1 MGHAP
6 VTFQNRLFSLFNIH
20 SGEGRLV
27 TLLLIHAFFI
37 GTARIF
43 TRTAAFTLF
52 LIEFDATRTLPYV
65 YVGISVIVSL
75 TSLLYLKLGERLP
88 LAKLLITNLGF
99 LLLVLV
105 GFWAG
110 LELTAAS
117 WLIFALPIGY
127 ELLYTFTNL
136 EFWKLNGRLF
146 NVRQGK
152 RLFGLV
158 GAGKTAAIIVGGLL
172 VPLLVNV
179 LGTINL
185 LLVAAVAI
193 AVALGFLVYISG
205 VYKDQ
210 LSAPTRKT
218 PAGDIKSTATLLKNH
233 YILLIVSFFALGV
246 IAYFFI
252 DNIFY
257 TQAQVRFPN
266 EDQLASFIGLFFG
279 FAGLLT
285 LFGQSF
291 LTGRII
297 RYYGLRWVG
306 LLLSPITLLVS
317 TILIAIG
324 GTILGGVGLLFSL
337 ATLTK
342 LISVIFRETIDHP
355 VTNVLYQPLSAYQR
369 TQAQTVVEG
378 LSYPVAVGLAGVV
391 LAMLTTFLG
400 FDGLQLTYVLIL
412 ILAAWL
418 GTAILVGHRYLT
430 ALMEALSTRRLTG
443 GSMVIVDRS
452 SQLVLRRALQNQNPA
467 VAIYALN
474 VLAESEPEN
483 IATYLPS
490 LLSHPVPE
498 VRHEALERIEQLGLN
513 STLESVQQVIKVDA
527 STRVQAHAL
536 RVLVALGKAE
546 TLEHLY
552 PYLED
557 PDPQLRLGAII
568 GALRHG
574 DVATSLIAQGRLLQ
588 LALSLEPS
596 DRVLA
601 CEALG
606 TAQSNNLEQLLGKL
620 LQDEEPQVRRAAME
634 SAGQVQYA
642 DLWPAVIAGITE
654 PETRGAATA
663 ALVAGGETVLPNLGA
678 TFGESDLSQEAMTR
692 LARVCGRIGGDQ
704 AVALLFDN
712 LSYPDKEVRTSVFAA
727 LSQCGFR
734 ANEKEQVTVQRQID
748 VELSQATSILA
759 SLADINSEADNN
771 STDQDCLATGLLSES
786 LNAELKQF
794 QSRLILLLSFIYEAK
809 SMQRA
814 RDTLSRSYASADEQ
828 AHAVEVIDVLV
839 PPELKARLL
848 PLLDKMSLDLRL
860 SHLSRYYPQPRL
872 GRTDRLREIISTPA
886 QQYDRWIKACALYAI
901 ASLGVSDLELAQQ
914 IAAISHADTADPFLA
929 ETASWTLAQLSQSE
943 LVQNSDLSN
952 HNLNSRWTGNQLR
965 FGANSNDSSL
975 STIEKI
981 VILKKIGVFARIPA
995 GTLIDLAALVTEI
1008 RSRAGQLIISK
1019 GDAGDCLYII
1029 AGGTV
1034 RVHDGTSTINHL
1046 GVGDVFGEMAL
1057 LEPEPRSASVT
1068 AIEDTHLLRLDQKP
1082 FYQLTEDRI
1091 EIVRGIIRVLSH
1103 RLRSSVSDLTQLR
1116 SQLETSEYQ
1125 PALLTD
1131 TTE

>member
-6 VTFQNRLFSLFNIH
+6 VTFQKKLFSLFNIH

-52 LIEFDATRTLPYV
+52 LIEFDAIQTLPYV

-75 TSLLYLKLGERLP
+75 
-88 LAKLLITNLGF
+88 LITNLGF
-99 LLLVLV
+99 LLLVLI

-110 LELTAAS
+110 LELTTAS

-498 VRHEALERIEQLGLN
+498 VRHEALERIERLGIN
-513 STLESVQQVIKVDA
+513 SALESVQQVIKVDA
-527 STRVQAHAL
+527 SARVQAHAL
-536 RVLVALGKAE
+536 RVLVALGKVE

-568 GALRHG
+568 SALRHG

-606 TAQSNNLEQLLGKL
+606 TAQSNNLKQLLG
-620 LQDEEPQVRRAAME
+620 
-634 SAGQVQYA
+634 
-642 DLWPAVIAGITE
+642 
-654 PETRGAATA
+654 
-663 ALVAGGETVLPNLGA
+663 
-678 TFGESDLSQEAMTR
+678 
-692 LARVCGRIGGDQ
+692 
-704 AVALLFDN
+704 
-712 LSYPDKEVRTSVFAA
+712 
-727 LSQCGFR
+727 
-734 ANEKEQVTVQRQID
+734 
-748 VELSQATSILA
+748 
-759 SLADINSEADNN
+759 
-771 STDQDCLATGLLSES
+771 
-786 LNAELKQF
+786 
-794 QSRLILLLSFIYEAK
+794 
-809 SMQRA
+809 
-814 RDTLSRSYASADEQ
+814 
-828 AHAVEVIDVLV
+828 
-839 PPELKARLL
+839 
-848 PLLDKMSLDLRL
+848 
-860 SHLSRYYPQPRL
+860 
-872 GRTDRLREIISTPA
+872 TPSG
-886 QQYDRWIKACALYAI
+886 Y
-901 ASLGVSDLELAQQ
+901 GVSRA
-914 IAAISHADTADPFLA
+914 
-929 ETASWTLAQLSQSE
+929 
-943 LVQNSDLSN
+943 
-952 HNLNSRWTGNQLR
+952 
-965 FGANSNDSSL
+965 
-975 STIEKI
+975 STI
-981 VILKKIGVFARIPA
+981 R
-995 GTLIDLAALVTEI
+995 
-1008 RSRAGQLIISK
+1008 
-1019 GDAGDCLYII
+1019 
-1029 AGGTV
+1029 
-1034 RVHDGTSTINHL
+1034 
-1046 GVGDVFGEMAL
+1046 
-1057 LEPEPRSASVT
+1057 
-1068 AIEDTHLLRLDQKP
+1068 
-1082 FYQLTEDRI
+1082 
-1091 EIVRGIIRVLSH
+1091 
-1103 RLRSSVSDLTQLR
+1103 
-1116 SQLETSEYQ
+1116 
-1125 PALLTD
+1125 
-1131 TTE
+1131 